1 MEETQADK
9 IIYNL
14 KKIISEI
21 ETKKQLKKNNWI
33 IKSNSYSINSE
44 LLHAIDDLLKKTISA
59 LEEKKKIN
67 KRLENAQDQNYG

>member
-59 LEEKKKIN
+59 LEEKKKKLIN
-67 KRLENAQDQNYG
+67 G

>member
-21 ETKKQLKKNNWI
+21 EKKKQLKKNNWLT
-33 IKSNSYSINSE
+33 KSNSYSVNYE
-44 LLHAIDDLLKKTISA
+44 LLRAIDDLLKKTISA
-59 LEEKKKIN
+59 LEEKKKN
-67 KRLENAQDQNYG
+67 